1 MSKYLLRVLHPPC
14 GVHVR
19 RMVGAITLAVALPRL
34 SIWPGAP
41 VVYPLQFLP
50 QEAFGWLTLTAAI
63 LLLLTNYERRV
74 RLIGRLS
81 AFFALAVWSLLAAAT
96 TSSTSLMIDLIIVY
110 AMLGEIV
117 AMHHDDC

>member
-14 GVHVR
+14 GVNVR
-19 RMVGAITLAVALPRL
+19 RLVSAITLAVALPRL
-34 SIWPGAP
+34 
-41 VVYPLQFLP
+41 
-50 QEAFGWLTLTAAI
+50 FGWLTLTAAI

-117 AMHHDDC
+117 AMHYNDC